1 VPFSQSLNSPCS
13 ANGRCWIT
21 IKEHLQRMG
30 EREQES
36 PNREEPKLPTWIRLW
51 FVVDAVIAMAPPVY
65 WFFAEPAEFVTGIPN
80 ALIYFLLVG
89 TIICASIIAAYIA
102 EARATGHVL

>member
-1 VPFSQSLNSPCS
+1 
-13 ANGRCWIT
+13 
-21 IKEHLQRMG
+21 MG
-30 EREQES
+30 EWEQER
-36 PNREEPKLPTWIRLW
+36 PNWKEPKLPAWIRVW

-65 WFFAEPAEFVTGIPN
+65 WLFADPAEFVAGIPN

-102 EARATGHVL
+102 EARATGYVQ